1 MISNNQLIIFIFG
14 LFNEITSFGNHGLN
28 HEFRRKLDYLLLGI
42 TVVEKHFVKSKKES
56 GKIPGVK
63 NIGKKKRRH
72 KVRTLTNKYEA

>member
-28 HEFRRKLDYLLLGI
+28 HEFRRQLDYLLLGI
-42 TVVEKHFVKSKKES
+42 TVVEKHLVKSKKES

-63 NIGKKKRRH
+63 NIGK
-72 KVRTLTNKYEA
+72 TNEETKLEH